1 MGLSSF
7 LQNSIPFFSVLFYFL
22 WYKLINTEELLWVRE
37 LCNPGRQKWKTLA
50 CTSALLVPDWK
61 WASLGPGL
69 LLFGQGE
76 IREGKKATK
85 NQDQKLDLVV
95 RQKELK

>member
-1 MGLSSF
+1 M
-7 LQNSIPFFSVLFYFL
+7 
-22 WYKLINTEELLWVRE
+22 WVRE
-37 LCNPGRQKWKTLA
+37 LCNPGRHPGRQKWKTLA